1 MQPLCRVCICLWH
14 HRCNVIQRIVLV
26 GRVFQHPTALQLV
39 VYPICIVE
47 VGGIMLVD
55 GIAEDDFE
63 DVQHTIE
70 FLTQL

>member
-1 MQPLCRVCICLWH
+1 M
-14 HRCNVIQRIVLV
+14 LV